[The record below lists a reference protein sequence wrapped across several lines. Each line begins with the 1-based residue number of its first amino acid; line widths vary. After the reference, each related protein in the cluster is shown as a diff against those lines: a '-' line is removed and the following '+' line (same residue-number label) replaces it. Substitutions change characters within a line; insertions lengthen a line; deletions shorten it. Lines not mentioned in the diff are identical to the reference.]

1 MTRVVVD
8 AEIRRKLRDLTEA
21 LQFTDESGKVLGHY
35 TPVESSDPR
44 LQPQISEEEIQRR
57 LRQGGGRTLAEI
69 IADLEKRA

>member
-8 AEIRRKLRDLTEA
+8 AEIRRKLRDLTEV
-21 LQFTDESGKVLGHY
+21 LQFTDESGKVLGHF
-35 TPVESSDPR
+35 TPVPSDSR
-44 LQPQISEEEIQRR
+44 LQPQISEEEIQER